1 MPQKFLAAPVDRP
14 LVFPSSALL
23 SRSMVYSS
31 SHLRSSFSVI
41 SYLLLSSHVLSVT
54 LTVRFCQL
62 RSFTLSSCL
71 LVPLFIHLHTSRHT
85 HTHTFCSH
93 SFLSSV
99 RFRILSFWFHI
110 FIFLTRTFILP
121 RSLFNLMLVYW
132 FYTVLLVPSARVF
145 STLVTS
151 VFFLSPRW
159 S

>member
-71 LVPLFIHLHTSRHT
+71 LVPLFIHLHTFAT
-85 HTHTFCSH
+85 HTYTHILFTFF
-93 SFLSSV
+93 SFVSSV
-99 RFRILSFWFHI
+99 QNL
-110 FIFLTRTFILP
+110 IFLISYIYFFDTYVYTTAFSSILCSFTDFILC
-121 RSLFNLMLVYW
+121 F
-132 FYTVLLVPSARVF
+132 
-145 STLVTS
+145 
-151 VFFLSPRW
+151 
-159 S
+159 